1 MVELEVK
8 YRLRDV
14 ELVKLKL
21 KQMGAKLKSIVREE
35 DYYFNHP
42 CRDFR
47 VTDEALRVRVKNS
60 DELELTYKGPRK
72 SNRTKLREEVNVKIT
87 SPLDDILALLSF
99 LGFKHVY
106 TLKKTREIYEI
117 GDYTITIDYVED
129 LGSFIEIEY
138 KGSGDNLRELEDNLL
153 RFAKSLGLAGKPI
166 LKSYLELVLEKELSS

>member
-8 YRLRDV
+8 YKLHDV

-21 KQMGAKLKSIVREE
+21 KQMGARLKSIVKEE

-42 CRDFR
+42 CRDFK
-47 VTDEALRVRVKNS
+47 VTDEALRVRVKSNG
-60 DELELTYKGPRK
+60 ELELTYKGPRK
-72 SNRTKLREEVNVKIT
+72 SNRTKLREEVNVKVIG
-87 SPLDDILALLSF
+87 PLSSILAFLSF

-106 TLKKTREIYEI
+106 TLRKIREIYEVS
-117 GDYTITIDYVED
+117 DYTITIDYVEG

-138 KGSGDNLRELEDNLL
+138 RGSKDNLREIEDDLL
-153 RFAKSLGLAGKPI
+153 RFARSLGLTGKPI